1 MLAVSAV
8 TSTRRSARSFTICS
22 TGCYAPFPTYRQLRE
37 TDALR
42 RFSAIWR
49 TTLLMIFSQWV
60 MIIFAELMTAMA
72 EG

>member
-1 MLAVSAV
+1 M
-8 TSTRRSARSFTICS
+8 
-22 TGCYAPFPTYRQLRE
+22 YRQLRG